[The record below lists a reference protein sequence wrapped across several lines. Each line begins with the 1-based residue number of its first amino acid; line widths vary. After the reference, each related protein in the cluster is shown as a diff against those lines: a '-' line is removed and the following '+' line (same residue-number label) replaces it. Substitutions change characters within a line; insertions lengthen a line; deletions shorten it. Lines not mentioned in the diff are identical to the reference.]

1 MNHLNVNHLNVNKTT
16 HGAVG
21 ALLATA
27 VTAFFAAGIASGIAT
42 PHLAPLDPVALTW
55 GYADTPFAS
64 RTGA

>member
-1 MNHLNVNHLNVNKTT
+1 MNYLNVNKLT

-21 ALLATA
+21 AFLATA
-27 VTAFFAAGIASGIAT
+27 VTAFFAAGIAAGIAT

-55 GYADTPFAS
+55 DYLDAPTVA

>member
-1 MNHLNVNHLNVNKTT
+1 MNHLNENKLT

-21 ALLATA
+21 AILATA

-55 GYADTPFAS
+55 AHLDVPAS
-64 RTGA
+64 ARGEA

>member
-1 MNHLNVNHLNVNKTT
+1 MNHLNVNKTT

-21 ALLATA
+21 AFLAAA

-55 GYADTPFAS
+55 GYADAPGIARS
-64 RTGA
+64 GA